1 MAVDHLAEEI
11 RKLSPQERAELVRK
25 LGWRAPASADDQP
38 TRAAAFQRI
47 GFGMW
52 AGRKEPR
59 SAQWVR
65 ELKGTAANKGL
76 PHR

>member
-1 MAVDHLAEEI
+1 MAVDRLVEEI

-25 LGWRAPASADDQP
+25 LGWRVPANADDQP

-52 AGRKEPR
+52 AGREEPR

-65 ELKGTAANKGL
+65 ELREREWKRGGN
-76 PHR
+76 